1 MPTEQ
6 LYCLQTAKDRLW
18 SLGSLCATGWSLLC
32 PILFRFFNTLGRNVD
47 RIRYTSGKCFFLSFF
62 SFLFFTRVSWADHV
76 MWLEAASAQDV
87 GSGWRHRAWV
97 YAWLGKRADGGM
109 DG

>member
-1 MPTEQ
+1 MRYGMEPFVP
-6 LYCLQTAKDRLW
+6 YSFSILQHASTQCRQNSVHEWK
-18 SLGSLCATGWSLLC
+18 
-32 PILFRFFNTLGRNVD
+32 V
-47 RIRYTSGKCFFLSFF
+47 FF
-62 SFLFFTRVSWADHV
+62 SFFFFSSFFTSVSWADHV

-109 DG
+109 NG